1 MDKNTIIGLVLIGVL
16 LVGFSILSRPSQE
29 QLEEPSNTTTTP
41 SPRCSNERPNSRPGR
56 KPPWRTSDWPRETH
70 PPSSAKPC
78 TARTGR

>member
-29 QLEEPSNTTTTP
+29 QLEA
-41 SPRCSNERPNSRPGR
+41 
-56 KPPWRTSDWPRETH
+56 RETR

>member
-29 QLEEPSNTTTTP
+29 QLEGSNA
-41 SPRCSNERPNSRPGR
+41 RPNSRPSR
-56 KPPWRTSDWPRETH
+56 KPPWRTSDWPRETR

>member
-29 QLEEPSNTTTTP
+29 QLE
-41 SPRCSNERPNSRPGR
+41 G
-56 KPPWRTSDWPRETH
+56 PRETR